1 MCVVTYKQYDTEQ
14 EINFAL
20 DIIRFARLYKPGDG
34 IIGRMSKIRFRE
46 YRIQHVVI
54 AFDNDRAIGCMTV
67 DLKTAQKS
75 WSTYDAS
82 LPSEYSRVN
91 VWVKPQYRRKGIG
104 KNLLSMTGVSSE
116 IGVECYDTGRAARKL
131 YANLTSARMY

>member
-1 MCVVTYKQYDTEQ
+1 MCVSFKEYSTEQ

-34 IIGRMSKIRFRE
+34 IIGRMTKIRFRE
-46 YRIQHVVI
+46 YRLQRVVI
-54 AFDNDRAIGCMTV
+54 AFADDRAIGCVVV
-67 DLKTAQKS
+67 DQKTAIPT

-82 LPSEYSRVN
+82 LPHVYSRVN
-91 VWVKPQYRRKGIG
+91 VWVKPQHRRKGIG

-116 IGVECYDTGRAARKL
+116 TGVECYDTGRAARKL
-131 YANLTSARMY
+131 YANLTSSRMY